1 MRFSIEKCIQAIDRY
16 LIRSADSTLRL
27 VNVDNPAQMNQL
39 IERYRVKGNEFLTV
53 AQYCKPDEKAQTE
66 EMLYA
71 ISNKMGNL
79 FVSGFTTFW
88 KLEGEAEV
96 KKQLDRLLH
105 MSVKGHVVV
114 LCYQCEHLLNFADA
128 RIERLIYVAN
138 DGEIIGRPEICFYH
152 EADFV
157 PTGTEFVVGI
167 QAIPEAIET
176 RIMMSLAVVTT
187 KPKTAFPYAQFVIQQ
202 EESAFDALCRID
214 GMTSCLQEA
223 WGTEEQWKYALRML
237 RSEGTWIKVFESQF
251 HTSINLDL
259 MIQNLL
265 GNDEE
270 SDWLYFIALQ
280 MLEAKNC
287 EYLQCVLN
295 NSDSL
300 ESMKQHVV
308 RDILELES
316 DMQTYWNRYNERK
329 QLLQDMDIFE
339 QYIPDFCNMVL
350 IKREK
355 AIFYLTDCTDE
366 ENSILFQTL
375 EQYAEYYDRDTLQQI
390 FLHTNPKLCSY
401 LTVFDFK
408 NDLLNTYFK
417 QYVWQ
422 KLTNHIDPAFEEL
435 VEEQAIKRDYNAIL
449 SPRISCLEQI
459 PERHSYAY
467 FIDALGVEYLGY
479 ISDRCRQLELKADIQ
494 VARADIPTI
503 TVRNKDFLE
512 YFSQKGIE
520 YASVKA
526 IDEYKHKGEN
536 DYNYSLTKLPLHLPK
551 ELEEIE
557 KVLKKAKYYLTKEQ
571 FQQIILVSDHGASR
585 LAVIREHDLT
595 VDVNAKGTHG
605 GRVCDYS
612 DNIVSIT
619 KALPSDDEQYYVIAN
634 YDRFKGGRL
643 PSVET
648 HGGATLEEVAVPLIV
663 LTVKPQEIEIIIE
676 NPVVES
682 SIKKPPVIYFYTK
695 TKLENIAV
703 DIQGTRYSVEWK
715 DEHSF
720 CIVMDK
726 RTRKGMYKASVVS
739 DKHILASEL
748 EFKIEKAGMKTKD
761 IL

>member
-1 MRFSIEKCIQAIDRY
+1 MRFGIKKCIQAIDRY
-16 LIRSADSTLRL
+16 LARAEDSTLRL
-27 VNVDNPAQMNQL
+27 VNVDDPIQMNQL
-39 IERYRVKGNEFLTV
+39 VERYHVKGNEFLTV
-53 AQYCKPDEKAQTE
+53 AQYSKSDEKAQTE

-71 ISNKMGNL
+71 ISNKTGNL

-88 KLEGEAEV
+88 KLEGEAELR
-96 KKQLDRLLH
+96 KQLDNLLH
-105 MSVKGHVVV
+105 MSIKGHVII
-114 LCYQCEHLLNFADA
+114 LCYQCENFLNFADT
-128 RIERLIYVAN
+128 RIERLIYFVN
-138 DGEIIGRPEICFYH
+138 DGESVERPEICFYH

-157 PTGTEFVVGI
+157 PIGTESVSGI
-167 QAIPEAIET
+167 QAIPEVIET
-176 RIMMSLAVVTT
+176 KAITSLAVVTA
-187 KPKTAFPYAQFVIQQ
+187 KQKNSFPYSQFIIKQ
-202 EESAFDALCRID
+202 EESAFDSLCRID
-214 GMTSCLQEA
+214 DMTLCLQKV
-223 WGTEEQWKYALRML
+223 WGTEEQWKSALQML
-237 RSEGTWIKVFESQF
+237 RSEGTWIKVFKNQF
-251 HTSINLDL
+251 HTSANLDL

-265 GNDEE
+265 GNSEE

-280 MLEAKNC
+280 MLGAKNC

-295 NSDSL
+295 NSNSL

-308 RDILELES
+308 RDILELAP

-329 QLLQDMDIFE
+329 QLLQDMDILE
-339 QYIPDFCNMVL
+339 QYIPDFCNIVP

-366 ENSILFQTL
+366 ENSVLFQTL
-375 EQYAEYYDRDTLQQI
+375 EQYAEYYDRDSLRQI
-390 FLHTNPKLCSY
+390 FLHTNPKLYSY
-401 LTVFDFK
+401 LTIFDFK
-408 NDLLNTYFK
+408 NNLLNTYFE

-435 VEEQAIKRDYNAIL
+435 VEEQAEKRDYNAIL
-449 SPRISCLEQI
+449 PPRISCMEKI
-459 PERHSYAY
+459 PDRHSYAY
-467 FIDALGVEYLGY
+467 FIDALGAEYLGY
-479 ISDRCRQLELKADIQ
+479 ISDRCRQLELTADIH

-536 DYNYSLTKLPLHLPK
+536 DYNYSLTKLPLHLPR

-612 DNIVSIT
+612 DNVVSIT

-648 HGGATLEEVAVPLIV
+648 HGGATLEEVTVPLIV
-663 LTVKPQEIEIIIE
+663 LTVKPQEVEIIIE

-682 SIKKPPVIYFYTK
+682 SIKKPPVIRFYTK
-695 TKLENIAV
+695 TKLENISV
-703 DIQGTRYSVEWK
+703 EIQGTRYSVEWK

-720 CIVMDK
+720 CIAMDK
-726 RTRKGMYKASVVS
+726 RTRKGIYKASVLS
-739 DKHILASEL
+739 DENILASGL